1 MVPLSLKRSRRD
13 LNDDRCFVTSL
24 TISYTPFACYSKS
37 HLQAK
42 IICVGNAIDFGVPGA
57 RAGDEVDCFREQG
70 FNTSGGCKD
79 IDVTIRYKVI
89 NPSGVGGP
97 DFDMFLQSA
106 TFGQG
111 PHDDKN
117 VANNG
122 ATQFNYDDLNPSP
135 VTGISES
142 KAQYPTARASV
153 HNIQTQVN
161 TCSNTNRNLFFMK
174 MKLKPTNNNSN
185 TTSKCG
191 ESKAVLFNRIGAD
204 GKFDVVAEQGDPSPS
219 GNAKSKK
226 SPKASKA
233 PSVKKSKAPAVK
245 TSKAPS
251 MKTSK
256 APSMKTSKAPS
267 MKTSKAPA
275 VKTSKAPA
283 VKTSKAPSMKTSKA
297 PSAKAGDVGRF

>member
-1 MVPLSLKRSRRD
+1 MKFTNAIVLLGSLIAPAVINAKTCGEPAKDGKPADGKTR
-13 LNDDRCFVTSL
+13 
-24 TISYTPFACYSKS
+24 
-37 HLQAK
+37 AK
-42 IICVGNAIDFGVPGA
+42 IICVGNAIEFGVPGA
-57 RAGDEVDCFREQG
+57 SAVDEVDCFRGQG

-153 HNIQTQVN
+153 HTIQTQVN
-161 TCSNTNRNLFFMK
+161 TCSNTDRNLFFMK

-204 GKFDVVAEQGDPSPS
+204 GKFDVVADGKFDPSPS
-219 GNAKSKK
+219 ANAKKSK
-226 SPKASKA
+226 SPEVSKA

-251 MKTSK
+251 
-256 APSMKTSKAPS
+256 
-267 MKTSKAPA
+267 

-283 VKTSKAPSMKTSKA
+283 VKTSKAPSVKKSKAPSYSKAPKTSKA
-297 PSAKAGDVGRF
+297 PSGKAGGIQ